1 MIHSIIY
8 KISRAVFLI
17 FTTLSASVYSQPV
30 VPNHLDGFSSDR
42 VAEQIELE
50 QKLIRALK
58 PEMYRDHLYRLT
70 REPNIA
76 GTEENRRVIDYMTE
90 SMEKSGWHVDHYD
103 YDVWLPEPGDVR
115 VEIVRPKREPLNNK
129 EYILEEDLYSAD
141 ERLHHGWNAY
151 SGSGDVTAGVVYAN
165 YGTKQDFEMLDELG
179 VTVEGKIVI
188 ARYGGNFR
196 GYKAKYAEEY
206 GAIGLIIYSDPA
218 NGGYVN
224 GPAYPEDKFIN
235 ESTIQR
241 GSALTTEYYGDPLTP
256 FEPALPIDGNIE
268 IERLDPESVDFHTI
282 PIAPLPYASAQ
293 KILEQMDGTPVPNQ
307 NWQGGLPFTYRM
319 TSESPL
325 EVNIFVDQ
333 PAELKPITNVIGVM
347 EGSEYPDEW
356 IIIGSHFDAWGFGA
370 IDPNSGTAMLLSVAD
385 VLGELAGNGFQPKR
399 SIMIAHWDAEEYLLI
414 GSSEWVE
421 HLTEEL
427 NANSVLYLNADSA
440 VTGPSFGASSSP
452 SLKRPII
459 EASKVVQHPD
469 TTLSLY
475 ESWTGDN
482 DSPSLGNLGG
492 GSDHVGL
499 YMHIGVPSAGIS
511 MSQWSPVYHSNY
523 DNFHYYKTHLDS
535 TFSYGPALGGVYG
548 TISLRFANA
557 DLLPYDFERY
567 HEDLTTHL
575 NEIEE
580 KSGQLDLSFEPEPM
594 REQLREME
602 QLVNRL
608 SDNLSGL
615 SASDYRELNVAQIN
629 QKLIQLERNFIVEE
643 GMPYSAW
650 LKSIYASPDPYSG
663 YASWMLPAFQYAI
676 EEQFDRNEINR
687 WVNIHAEAFK
697 ELNVNLSELIELTQ
711 AR

>member
-1 MIHSIIY
+1 MMRTFI
-8 KISRAVFLI
+8 LL
-17 FTTLSASVYSQPV
+17 LSLPLLLLFSNPLTAQPST
-30 VPNHLDGFSSDR
+30 PQSLDGFSQNR
-42 VAEQIELE
+42 VASQVELE
-50 QKLIRALK
+50 KTLIQALK
-58 PEMYRDHLYRLT
+58 PEMYREHLYRLT

-90 SMEKSGWHVDHYD
+90 SMIEAGLRVDHYD
-103 YDVWLPEPGDVR
+103 YDVWLPEPGEVK

-151 SGSGDVTAGVVYAN
+151 SGSGDVTAEVVYAN
-165 YGTKQDFEMLDELG
+165 YGTKQDFEQLHQLG
-179 VTVEGKIVI
+179 VSVEGKIVI

-224 GPAYPEDKFIN
+224 GPAYPEDKFIS

-241 GSALTTEYYGDPLTP
+241 GSALTTDYYGDPLTP
-256 FEPALPIDGNIE
+256 FEPAHPVDGDISID
-268 IERLDPESVDFHTI
+268 RLDPDEVDFHTI

-293 KILEQMDGTPVPNQ
+293 KILEQMDGTPVPDQ

-319 TSESPL
+319 TSNTPI
-325 EVNIFVDQ
+325 EVNVKVDQ
-333 PAELKPITNVIGVM
+333 PAELKPITNVIGVI

-356 IIIGSHFDAWGFGA
+356 IILGSHFDAWGFGA

-385 VLGELAGNGFQPKR
+385 VLGEMVQNGYQPKR

-427 NANSVLYLNADSA
+427 DANSILYLNADSA
-440 VTGPSFGASSSP
+440 VTGPSFSASSSP
-452 SLKRPII
+452 SLKKPII
-459 EASKVVQHPD
+459 EASKMVQHPD
-469 TTLSLY
+469 TSLSLY
-475 ESWTGDN
+475 ETWVGESE
-482 DSPSLGNLGG
+482 SPSLGNLGG

-523 DNFHYYKTHLDS
+523 DTFEYYKSHLDGS
-535 TFSYGPALGGVYG
+535 FSYGPALGGVYG
-548 TISLRFANA
+548 TVALRFAEA

-567 HEDLTTHL
+567 HEDLVSHL
-575 NEIEE
+575 SDIQSKAESYE
-580 KSGQLDLSFEPEPM
+580 LSIPAEPM
-594 REQLREME
+594 NEELSEME
-602 QLVNRL
+602 NLVTQLAENMKNLTASGYANVNR
-608 SDNLSGL
+608 D
-615 SASDYRELNVAQIN
+615 EIN
-629 QKLIQLERNFIVEE
+629 RKLIQLERNFIVDE

-676 EEQFDRNEINR
+676 EEGFDENEISN
-687 WVNIHAEAFK
+687 WVEIHAEAFNA
-697 ELNVNLSELIELTQ
+697 LNINLSELIDLTT
-711 AR
+711 AE

>member
-1 MIHSIIY
+1 MMRTFI
-8 KISRAVFLI
+8 LL
-17 FTTLSASVYSQPV
+17 LSLPLLLLFSNPLTAQPST
-30 VPNHLDGFSSDR
+30 PQSLDGFSQNR
-42 VAEQIELE
+42 VASQFELE
-50 QKLIRALK
+50 QTLIQALK
-58 PEMYRDHLYRLT
+58 PEMYREHLYRLT

-90 SMEKSGWHVDHYD
+90 SMIEAGLRVDHYD
-103 YDVWLPEPGDVR
+103 YDVWLPEPGEVK

-151 SGSGDVTAGVVYAN
+151 SGSGDVTAEVVYAN
-165 YGTKQDFEMLDELG
+165 YGTKQDFEQLHQLG
-179 VTVEGKIVI
+179 VSVEGKIVI

-224 GPAYPEDKFIN
+224 GPAYPEDKFIS

-241 GSALTTEYYGDPLTP
+241 GSALTTDYYGDPLTP
-256 FEPALPIDGNIE
+256 FEPAHPVDGDISID
-268 IERLDPESVDFHTI
+268 RLDPDEVDFHTI

-293 KILEQMDGTPVPNQ
+293 KILEQMDGTPVPDQ

-319 TSESPL
+319 TSNTPI
-325 EVNIFVDQ
+325 EVNVKVDQ
-333 PAELKPITNVIGVM
+333 PAELKPITNVIGVI

-356 IIIGSHFDAWGFGA
+356 IILGSHFDAWGFGA

-385 VLGELAGNGFQPKR
+385 VLGEMVQNGYQPKR

-427 NANSVLYLNADSA
+427 DANSILYLNADSA
-440 VTGPSFGASSSP
+440 VTGPSFSASSSP
-452 SLKRPII
+452 SLKKPII
-459 EASKVVQHPD
+459 EASKMVQHPD

-475 ESWTGDN
+475 ETWVGESE
-482 DSPSLGNLGG
+482 SPSLGNLGG

-523 DNFHYYKTHLDS
+523 DTFEYYKSHLDGS
-535 TFSYGPALGGVYG
+535 FSYGPALGGVYG
-548 TISLRFANA
+548 TVALRFAEA

-567 HEDLTTHL
+567 HEDLVSHL
-575 NEIEE
+575 SDIQSKAESYE
-580 KSGQLDLSFEPEPM
+580 LSIPAEPM
-594 REQLREME
+594 NEELSEME
-602 QLVNRL
+602 NLVTQLAENMKNLTASGYANVNR
-608 SDNLSGL
+608 D
-615 SASDYRELNVAQIN
+615 EIN
-629 QKLIQLERNFIVEE
+629 RKLIQLERNFIVDE

-676 EEQFDRNEINR
+676 EEGFDENEISN
-687 WVNIHAEAFK
+687 WVEIHAEAFNA
-697 ELNVNLSELIELTQ
+697 LNINLSELIDLTT
-711 AR
+711 AE

>member
-1 MIHSIIY
+1 MMRTFI
-8 KISRAVFLI
+8 LL
-17 FTTLSASVYSQPV
+17 LSLPLLLLFSNPLTAQPST
-30 VPNHLDGFSSDR
+30 PQSLDGFSQNR
-42 VAEQIELE
+42 VTTQVELE
-50 QKLIRALK
+50 QTLIQALK
-58 PEMYRDHLYRLT
+58 PEMYREHLYRLT

-90 SMEKSGWHVDHYD
+90 SMEEAGLRVDHYD
-103 YDVWLPEPGDVR
+103 YDVWLPEPGEVK

-151 SGSGDVTAGVVYAN
+151 SGSGDVTAEVVYAN
-165 YGTKQDFEMLDELG
+165 YGTKQDFERLDELG
-179 VTVEGKIVI
+179 VSVEGKIVI

-224 GPAYPEDKFIN
+224 GPAYPEDKFIS

-241 GSALTTEYYGDPLTP
+241 GSALTTDYYGDPLTP
-256 FEPALPIDGNIE
+256 FEPAHPVDGDIDID
-268 IERLDPESVDFHTI
+268 RLDPDEVDFHTI

-293 KILEQMDGTPVPNQ
+293 KILEQMDGDPVPDQ

-319 TSESPL
+319 NSNTPIK
-325 EVNIFVDQ
+325 VNVKVDQ
-333 PAELKPITNVIGVM
+333 PAELKPITNVIGVI

-356 IIIGSHFDAWGFGA
+356 IILGSHFDAWGFGA

-385 VLGELAGNGFQPKR
+385 VLGEMVQNGYQPKR

-427 NANSVLYLNADSA
+427 DANSILYLNADSA

-452 SLKRPII
+452 SLKKPII
-459 EASKVVQHPD
+459 EASKMVQHPD

-475 ESWTGDN
+475 ETWAGES

-499 YMHIGVPSAGIS
+499 YMHIGVPAAGIS

-523 DNFHYYKTHLDS
+523 DTFEYYKSHLDGS
-535 TFSYGPALGGVYG
+535 FSYGPALGGVYG
-548 TISLRFANA
+548 TVALRFAEA

-567 HEDLTTHL
+567 HEDLVSHL
-575 NEIEE
+575 SDIQSKAESYELSIPAELMNEE
-580 KSGQLDLSFEPEPM
+580 LS
-594 REQLREME
+594 EME
-602 QLVNRL
+602 NLVTQLAENMKNLTASGYANVNR
-608 SDNLSGL
+608 D
-615 SASDYRELNVAQIN
+615 EIN
-629 QKLIQLERNFIVEE
+629 RKLIQLERNFIVDE

-676 EEQFDRNEINR
+676 EEGFDENEISK
-687 WVNIHAEAFK
+687 WVEIHAEAFK
-697 ELNVNLSELIELTQ
+697 DLNSNISELVDLTS
-711 AR
+711 AK

>member
-1 MIHSIIY
+1 MMRSFFSILLLTFLLLISNPLVAQPATPHS
-8 KISRAVFLI
+8 
-17 FTTLSASVYSQPV
+17 
-30 VPNHLDGFSSDR
+30 LDGFFQER
-42 VAEQIELE
+42 VANQVELE
-50 QKLIRALK
+50 QTLIQALH
-58 PEMYRDHLYRLT
+58 PEMYRNHLYRLT

-76 GTEENRRVIDYMTE
+76 GTPENRRVIEYMTE
-90 SMEKSGWHVDHYD
+90 SMEKAGLRVDHYD
-103 YDVWLPEPGDVR
+103 YDVWLPDPGEVR
-115 VEIVRPKREPLNNK
+115 VEIVRPKRVPLNNK
-129 EYILEEDLYSAD
+129 EYILEEDLYTAD

-151 SGSGDVTAGVVYAN
+151 SGSGDVTAEVVYAN
-165 YGTKQDFEMLDELG
+165 YGTKQDFELLDELG
-179 VTVEGKIVI
+179 ISVEGKIVI

-224 GPAYPEDKFIN
+224 GLAYPEGKFIN

-256 FEPALPIDGNIE
+256 FEPALPIDGDIE
-268 IERLDPESVDFHTI
+268 IERLDPEDVDFHTI

-307 NWQGGLPFTYRM
+307 DWQGGLPFTYRM
-319 TSESPL
+319 TSKSLL
-325 EVNIFVDQ
+325 EVNVYVDQ
-333 PAELKPITNVIGVM
+333 PADLKRITNVIGVI

-356 IIIGSHFDAWGFGA
+356 IILGSHFDAWGFGA

-385 VLGELAGNGFQPKR
+385 VLGEMVQNGFRPKR

-421 HLTEEL
+421 HITEEV

-440 VTGPSFGASSSP
+440 VTGPTFGASSSP
-452 SLKRPII
+452 SLKKPII

-475 ESWTGDN
+475 ETWKGDS

-511 MSQWSPVYHSNY
+511 MSQWAPVYHSNY
-523 DNFHYYKTHLDS
+523 DTFEYYKSHLDGS
-535 TFSYGPALGGVYG
+535 FSYGPALGGVYG
-548 TISLRFANA
+548 TIALRFSEA
-557 DLLPYDFERY
+557 DILPYDFERY
-567 HEDLTTHL
+567 HEDLENHL
-575 NEIEE
+575 NDIQAKTEAF
-580 KSGQLDLSFEPEPM
+580 DLSIPAEPM
-594 REQLREME
+594 MDELNAMKSLVTQLNDNM
-602 QLVNRL
+602 VN
-608 SDNLSGL
+608 L
-615 SASDYRELNVAQIN
+615 SASGYSYTNREEIN
-629 QKLIQLERNFIVEE
+629 RKLIKLERNFIVEE
-643 GMPYSAW
+643 GMPYSSW
-650 LKSIYASPDPYSG
+650 LKSLYASPDPYSG

-676 EEQFDRNEINR
+676 EEGFDENEISR
-687 WVNIHAEAFK
+687 WVDIHTEAF
-697 ELNVNLSELIELTQ
+697 EALNQDLSELVELTSVM
-711 AR
+711 